1 MQHLSGVLSRC
12 LEKQWGKTS
21 PGHSMRYGNCY
32 EIHPLIGIV
41 ARAFRNVLWN
51 QDCDVG
57 CHLTLPS
64 FSGLIVLRIA
74 HAVLQLLSLSRVRR
88 DDGSTVKRGVAGFV
102 VVVVLP
108 TVGSQISRYVKKAR
122 RSICSKSQKSKRR
135 NSQNS
140 RLETF
145 LQTHQPTLLV

>member
-1 MQHLSGVLSRC
+1 
-12 LEKQWGKTS
+12 
-21 PGHSMRYGNCY
+21 MRYGNCY

-135 NSQNS
+135 NV
-140 RLETF
+140 ETLKTRDSKRFCRHTNPHF
-145 LQTHQPTLLV
+145 LFKANYAKVLVHR